1 MKYTS
6 SIALDTDTK
15 IKELHKEET
24 YLGIEEGDRIQH
36 GKMKEKIRKECYRR
50 ISGVLR
56 SELNAKNKLEAI
68 NTLAIPAVK
77 YSSHVVNWNV
87 EEIKRTE
94 RKIQKLMTLNRMHHS
109 KADVSRMSIPRKGGR
124 GITNLEMAYKATT
137 IGYMLVAVFRRK
149 DVEAALQHEKKK
161 KLHSVVK
168 ERWKLSVLR

>member
-1 MKYTS
+1 MTFGLEKCNNIRRKVKYTS

-36 GKMKEKIRKECYRR
+36 GKMKEKIRKKCYRR

-68 NTLAIPAVK
+68 NTLAIPAVT

-94 RKIQKLMTLNRMHHS
+94 RKIRKLMTLNRMHHS
-109 KADVSRMSIPRKGGR
+109 KADVSRMSIPRKGRR
-124 GITNLEMAYKATT
+124 GITNLEMA
-137 IGYMLVAVFRRK
+137 
-149 DVEAALQHEKKK
+149 
-161 KLHSVVK
+161 
-168 ERWKLSVLR
+168 